1 MNVMDLVAKISLDS
15 NEYEKGIGNAKSSFS
30 GLGSHIASG
39 AKTIGKAGAA
49 AFAAIGTAIGGA
61 TTALISNAK
70 ETAAYADNIDKLS
83 QKMGF
88 STDAFQEWDFI
99 MKHSG
104 SSIEAVKGSLLK
116 LDKALESDTE
126 AWDKLGLSQ
135 EELMNMSSEEKFEAT
150 VKALQG
156 VTDETE
162 KAALAEEVFGKSYQE
177 LMPLLNTS
185 AEEVENMKQ
194 QVHDLGGV
202 MSEDA
207 VKAGAQFQDS
217 LQNLKTSL
225 TGAKNNLMG
234 EFLPSLSTVM
244 DGLSK
249 LFSGDDSGIA
259 QITQGIEDFASKL
272 NEKLPKVIQ
281 TVGSILTSIISALPQ
296 AFEAIA
302 SQLPS
307 ILEQAIPVL
316 IDAVVGLAD
325 AIVSALP
332 KIMDAIEK
340 NIDKI
345 TSGLSKIL
353 LSVGQIIIKLL
364 PRILPMLIK
373 VGLELIKA
381 LAKGFIENANQIIKA
396 IFETVNVIIKEL
408 TNPETLTQ
416 ILECGLQILLAII
429 QGIIENLPL
438 LLEAM
443 FTLLGNI
450 ITFLVVDAPP
460 KILETALSLFKN
472 IGQGALDAVSS
483 ILGDIGSVLTSILG
497 EDGIGGWAADILGL
511 ALGVFKNIGQGL
523 KDAFDAVGDG
533 IWAVIGTV
541 GEWIK
546 DRFYEALD
554 WIHDVGEWLGKR
566 LAEAFDIAKKYIVG
580 PLKSLGDYIGSTFYD
595 LTHDTPE
602 PISDEVWNSMSANYV
617 GGVSVWEK
625 QGEKDSNDYYKG
637 QKKGFDVNSPSR
649 KMRWLGQML
658 MDGFNLG
665 LEDESD
671 KVSTQLFDSV
681 NAGIESIDPLVMNST
696 SVNGG
701 KASAERKMDQLLE
714 LMAEIVNN
722 REGITVPVF
731 VGGRQIDEV
740 FVDSKNRVTVR
751 SGGQVSV

>member
-15 NEYEKGIGNAKSSFS
+15 QDYEKNVESSKKSFS
-30 GLGSHIASG
+30 SLGTSIASG
-39 AKTIGKAGAA
+39 AKTIAKVGVGA
-49 AFAAIGTAIGGA
+49 FTAIGGAIGGA
-61 TTALISNAK
+61 TTALIKNAG
-70 ETAAYADNIDKLS
+70 ETASYADNIDKLS

-88 STDAFQEWDFI
+88 TTDAFQEWDFI
-99 MKHSG
+99 MQHNG
-104 SSIEAVKGSLLK
+104 SSIESVKGAMIK
-116 LDKALESDTE
+116 LDKALDSNSE
-126 AWDKLGLSQ
+126 AFKELGLNAEAMQ
-135 EELMNMSSEEKFEAT
+135 NMSSEEKWEASI
-150 VKALQG
+150 KALQG
-156 VTDETE
+156 VTDETK
-162 KAALAEEVFGKSYQE
+162 KAELAQELFGKSYQE
-177 LMPLLNTS
+177 FMPLLNSS
-185 AEEVENMKQ
+185 AEDVENMKK

-244 DGLSK
+244 DGLSA
-249 LFSGDDSGIA
+249 LFSGDESGIGK
-259 QITQGIEDFASKL
+259 ITKGIEDFASKL

-281 TVGSILTSIISALPQ
+281 TVGSILTSLISALPQ

-364 PRILPMLIK
+364 PRLLPMLIK

-381 LAKGFIENANQIIKA
+381 LAKGFIENANEIIKA
-396 IFETVNVIIKEL
+396 IFETVNIIIKEL

-450 ITFLVVDAPP
+450 ITFLIVDAPP

-472 IGQGALDAVSS
+472 IGQGALDAISD
-483 ILGDIGSVLTSILG
+483 ILGNIGSVLTSILG

-511 ALGVFKNIGQGL
+511 AVGIFKNIGQGL
-523 KDAFDAVGDG
+523 IDAFHAVGDG
-533 IWAVIGTV
+533 IWEVIGNV
-541 GEWIK
+541 GGWIK

-554 WIHDVGEWLGKR
+554 GVKDIGEWICKKIGEGLDFGK
-566 LAEAFDIAKKYIVG
+566 KWIVG
-580 PLKSLGDYIGSTFYD
+580 PIKKLGKWIGESIYD
-595 LTHDTPE
+595 FTHPE
-602 PISDEVWNSMSANYV
+602 FTEEEAKAFNDNSMEVLGMGTEAWKYA
-617 GGVSVWEK
+617 
-625 QGEKDSNDYYKG
+625 GEKSANDYYEG
-637 QKKGFDVNSPSR
+637 QKKGFGVNSPSR
-649 KMRWLGQML
+649 KMKWLGEMV
-658 MDGFNLG
+658 MAGYAEG
-665 LEDESD
+665 IEDETPDAVNKIQDAMDEVDYGAVEIDSMMVDTPKPQKID
-671 KVSTQLFDSV
+671 KSTERLIDLARANSQKPEIIQLV
-681 NAGIESIDPLVMNST
+681 
-696 SVNGG
+696 
-701 KASAERKMDQLLE
+701 
-714 LMAEIVNN
+714 
-722 REGITVPVF
+722 
-731 VGGRQIDEV
+731 VGGRVLEEIFIDA
-740 FVDSKNRVTVR
+740 KRNITTR
-751 SGGQVSV
+751 SGGQVNV